1 MDEITKNFL
10 TYDYPK
16 AKDLA
21 KSFLTLIAAI
31 LVVSITF
38 SEKIIGFQTATRSK
52 KVFLV
57 MSWVLFFIAIICCGV
72 ALVFHYMAV
81 LEAIDCGLLPCDSPR
96 YSLNYR
102 DFFNI
107 GSTIMGFAGISFG
120 LGLISLI
127 GSALLSMSM
136 SSLRRPSIEGSS
148 TDVLIERLVLD
159 SDSDPKLETAPGERS
174 TPL

>member
-10 TYDYPK
+10 TYDYPE

-31 LVVSITF
+31 LVFSITF
-38 SEKIIGFQTATRSK
+38 SEKIIGFQTAARSK

-72 ALVFHYMAV
+72 AIVINYSAI
-81 LEAIDCGLLPCDSPR
+81 LEAVDCGLSPCDSPHGW
-96 YSLNYR
+96 NYW
-102 DFFNI
+102 DEFNA
-107 GSTIMGFAGISFG
+107 GNGIMGIAGVSFG

-127 GSALLSMSM
+127 VSALLSISM
-136 SSLRRPSIEGSS
+136 SPLRRPSTEGSS

-159 SDSDPKLETAPGERS
+159 SDSDSKSETAPGERS